1 MSDFNEFKSI
11 MSGER
16 RFAAR
21 FEYIGS
27 NLNNQSGQSAKFW
40 QVERQGEFGPLQVR
54 YGKIGT
60 AGRVTGNGM
69 SRTEALKKARNKV
82 ARGYELVS
90 VDSWKSSTETKTEQA
105 LREAKPLEVRDW
117 AKSMPDP
124 FCNIV
129 TVNIKTGEA
138 LDAAG
143 LPVCHLPREVIENI
157 IAAQI
162 ELEAA

>member
-1 MSDFNEFKSI
+1 MSDFNEFQTLVS
-11 MSGER
+11 SER
-16 RFAAR
+16 KFVAR
-21 FEYIGS
+21 FEYVGS

-40 QVERQGEFGPLQVR
+40 QVERQIESGSLQVR
-54 YGKIGT
+54 YGKIDT
-60 AGRVTGNGM
+60 EGRVSGTGI
-69 SRTEALKKARNKV
+69 SCSTAIKKARAKV
-82 ARGYELVS
+82 AKGYELVW
-90 VDSWKSSTETKTEQA
+90 VDSDETKTEQA